1 MINVYQFIPYIF
13 RLTNFLSR
21 KIAVNKTRI
30 ISMHKIMKL
39 FFLFPF
45 KKNPILYCIGI
56 LIDKMRPSSSII
68 IYYISASLFLLRS
81 AHLHHGP
88 VAILMAPDSWQSVR
102 LHPDH
107 LFIVIPT

>member
-1 MINVYQFIPYIF
+1 
-13 RLTNFLSR
+13 
-21 KIAVNKTRI
+21 
-30 ISMHKIMKL
+30 MHKIMKL

-45 KKNPILYCIGI
+45 KKKPILYCIGI

-88 VAILMAPDSWQSVR
+88 VAVLMAPDSWQSVR